1 MTGSP
6 LFHLRKRKW
15 VGRKPTHF
23 SLCSVSYSA
32 TEEVLTSEV
41 SEATEL
47 VELVELVL
55 SSAAEEVLV
64 VLEVPLVELVLPP
77 EQAAMLRA
85 RVRAMIVA
93 RTFFIVSFP
102 FVSKRFVKDSP
113 SQANACGKVLNRIRP
128 GCLTIR
134 SIRGIC
140 YKAIMSF
147 LRVSYNR
154 IHNLQNSLHNRRVCR
169 KIHNKIL

>member
-15 VGRKPTHF
+15 VGKAPTHF

-47 VELVELVL
+47 VELVL
-55 SSAAEEVLV
+55 SSAAEEV
-64 VLEVPLVELVLPP
+64 LVELVLPP

-154 IHNLQNSLHNRRVCR
+154 IHNLQNSLHNRMVCR